1 MAEPFSTA
9 AAGVA
14 LIANLKSLYDY
25 LKEVKDGIGSVHDDI
40 DALQTELQTLHDL
53 CKSVGQLRDWHR
65 MQSSLDGEQAK
76 QWAGLSKPLETMR
89 VAILE
94 FDVKLRKVYGEDP
107 KRRAWKE
114 SFKKWHRFKEVEP
127 ALNTL
132 RSTISSSREKI
143 VLWMQ
148 SIGINKLC
156 VFRASRM
163 VHAHVLTQAQ
173 GFCISRHNG

>member
-9 AAGVA
+9 AAGIA

-25 LKEVKDGIGSVHDDI
+25 LREVKDGIGSVHEDI

-53 CKSVGQLRDWHR
+53 CESVQQLRDRHHK
-65 MQSSLDGEQAK
+65 QPSLDTEQAK
-76 QWAGLSKPLETMR
+76 QWVGLGKPLETMR
-89 VAILE
+89 IAIHE

-107 KRRAWKE
+107 KRRAWRE
-114 SFKKWHRFKEVEP
+114 SLKKWHRFKEVEP

-143 VLWMQ
+143 VVWMQ

-156 VFRASRM
+156 VFRTSWIVYAR
-163 VHAHVLTQAQ
+163 ALTQGQ
-173 GFCISRHNG
+173 GLCIPRYHS